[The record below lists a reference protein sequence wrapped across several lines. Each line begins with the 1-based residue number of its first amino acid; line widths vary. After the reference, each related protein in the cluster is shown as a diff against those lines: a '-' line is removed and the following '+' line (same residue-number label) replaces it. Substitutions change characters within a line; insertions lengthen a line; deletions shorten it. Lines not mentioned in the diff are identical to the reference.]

1 MDICIVADTAE
12 ADREY
17 YEEPVPEHVNVIEN
31 FQDKDFDPIEK
42 KKLIKDL
49 KTKSDEE
56 AQISSSGGNQWE
68 TTSNNNDYF
77 IQNGNYKYS
86 GNHLLID
93 LWGAIN
99 LDNA

>member
-1 MDICIVADTAE
+1 
-12 ADREY
+12 
-17 YEEPVPEHVNVIEN
+17 
-31 FQDKDFDPIEK
+31 
-42 KKLIKDL
+42 L